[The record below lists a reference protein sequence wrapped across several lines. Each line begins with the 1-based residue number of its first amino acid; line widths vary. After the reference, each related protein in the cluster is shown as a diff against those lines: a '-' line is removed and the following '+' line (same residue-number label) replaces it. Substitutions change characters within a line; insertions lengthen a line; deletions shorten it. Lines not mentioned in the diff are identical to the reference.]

1 MDAGSFHV
9 HPITRSG
16 RIIHTDCDAAEE
28 IGSELVHGES
38 EHDGAEFLGRAS
50 EADEAIVKAVPIVL
64 HSGGDEPG
72 TGGAAIVG
80 QQHAA
85 DDDGQPKGDPRVQAG
100 LQRGDGSEHV
110 TGERHFG
117 LLGFLRLGF
126 LRSSRLRLSCWD
138 FFCFLCRGCGRL
150 DLRLAIR
157 GSPGG
162 VLVVTNSQHRREPR
176 FHQYQSIL
184 LHFALL
190 NLIWHKVCHKTRL
203 YRRRDPP

>member
-1 MDAGSFHV
+1 MHD
-9 HPITRSG
+9 
-16 RIIHTDCDAAEE
+16 
-28 IGSELVHGES
+28 ES

-110 TGERHFG
+110 TGEGHFG

-138 FFCFLCRGCGRL
+138 FFCSLCCGCGRL

-162 VLVVTNSQHRREPR
+162 VLVVTNSQHRGAPR

-190 NLIWHKVCHKTRL
+190 NLIWHKNLPQNKALPSPRSTIRTRGSIAAGAECPKVQL
-203 YRRRDPP
+203 RSRCWRKPLRRS